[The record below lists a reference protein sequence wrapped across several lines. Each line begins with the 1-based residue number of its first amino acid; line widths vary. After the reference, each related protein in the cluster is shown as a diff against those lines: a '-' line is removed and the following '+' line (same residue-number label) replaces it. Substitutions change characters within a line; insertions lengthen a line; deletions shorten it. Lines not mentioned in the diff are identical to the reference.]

1 MTSLFRAPYIVL
13 LLLGLCLSSPLPS
26 AAGEDIRKPVWAG
39 KFYPDSPEE
48 LTRVIRETTDLA
60 GKTNVRIPAGKNL
73 KALILPHAG
82 YVYSGLTA
90 AHASLVLREQQ
101 FKKVILMGPDHRIGF
116 AGCAVSA
123 ARVWESPLGR
133 VPLHADAEKLLRQSQ
148 LFRSLPESDG
158 QEHSLEVVLPFL
170 QVYLKTFQL
179 VPVVV
184 SGVRDRDGIRTAVE
198 GIIDGETLLVVSS
211 DLSHFLSYE
220 AAREKDEE
228 TIRLIIGLQSEE
240 LLKRENAACGALPI
254 ALLLD
259 TARRH
264 DWQPLLLHYCNSGD
278 TAGDR
283 SRVVGYAAIAFY
295 EEGVMKKKKTGNS
308 AQKFN
313 QKQGQALVSLARR
326 TLLERF
332 GRKMDETAAEEME
345 KQLADR
351 KFSENLANFV
361 TLNKEGQLRGCIG
374 SLTGTEPLLEGIRR
388 NALNAAFNDHRFPP
402 LSEEE
407 LETVDIEV
415 SILTEAKPLEYQN
428 GEDLMAKLRPNVD
441 GVIIR
446 KGAARATFLP
456 QVWEQLPQPEDFL
469 AHLCMKAGLS
479 GDAWQNTK
487 LEVLTYQVQYFEEKK

>member
-1 MTSLFRAPYIVL
+1 MKLSGRLLYTA
-13 LLLGLCLSSPLPS
+13 LLLGLCLPLGS
-26 AAGEDIRKPVWAG
+26 VAADNVRKPVWAG
-39 KFYPDSPEE
+39 RFYSASADGLRQGITEA
-48 LTRVIRETTDLA
+48 TNQA
-60 GKTNVRIPAGKNL
+60 GKTKVQIPSGSVL

-90 AHASLVLREQQ
+90 AHASLVLRGQSFE
-101 FKKVILMGPDHRIGF
+101 KVILMGPDHRVGF
-116 AGCAVSA
+116 PGCAVSA
-123 ARVWESPLGR
+123 VDAYETPLGR
-133 VPLHADAEKLLRQSQ
+133 IPLHPDAARLRQQSD
-148 LFRSLPESDG
+148 LFRAVPESDG
-158 QEHSLEVVLPFL
+158 QEHSLEVILPFL
-170 QVYLKTFQL
+170 QFYLKTFQL
-179 VPVVV
+179 VPIVI
-184 SGVRDRDGIRTAVE
+184 SSSRDRKEIGKVIETIVDGN
-198 GIIDGETLLVVSS
+198 TLLVASS
-211 DLSHFLSYE
+211 DLSHFLPYD
-220 AAREKDEE
+220 AARKKDAE
-228 TIRLIIGLQSEE
+228 TIGLILDLKAEE
-240 LLKRENAACGALPI
+240 LLKCENAACGVLPI

-259 TARRH
+259 MARQH
-264 DWQPLLLHYCNSGD
+264 DWRPVLLHYCNSGD

-283 SRVVGYAAIAFY
+283 SRVVGYTAIAFY
-295 EEGVMKKKKTGNS
+295 GEAFMKKKTGSS

-313 QKQGQALVSLARR
+313 QKQGQALVALARK

-332 GRKMDETAAEEME
+332 GRKMDETAAAEME

-374 SLTGTEPLLEGIRR
+374 SLVGSEPLLEGLRR
-388 NALNAAFNDHRFPP
+388 NTLNAAFNDHRFPP
-402 LSEEE
+402 LIEDE
-407 LETVDIEV
+407 LEAVEIEV